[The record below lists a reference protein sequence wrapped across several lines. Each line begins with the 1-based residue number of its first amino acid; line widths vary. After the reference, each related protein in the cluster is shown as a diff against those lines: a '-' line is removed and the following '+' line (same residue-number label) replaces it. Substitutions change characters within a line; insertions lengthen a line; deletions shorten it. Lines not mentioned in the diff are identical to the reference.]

1 MFLKSIKGLEYI
13 PYINDQVIEREID
26 FIEEIIEMNGN
37 ENNSF
42 VREYQTGTTSS
53 FCSKIVNNRLLNNTR
68 KNTILNI
75 FLKFFFENME
85 KYWTNDKKLVMEIS
99 KFLT

>member
-1 MFLKSIKGLEYI
+1 MERLGIRILFEFQFKKWCHIHHLCKICFVFVFLKSTKGLEYI

-42 VREYQTGTTSS
+42 VREYQ
-53 FCSKIVNNRLLNNTR
+53 FCSKTVNNYIFI
-68 KNTILNI
+68 KN
-75 FLKFFFENME
+75 FP
-85 KYWTNDKKLVMEIS
+85 
-99 KFLT
+99 

>member
-1 MFLKSIKGLEYI
+1 MFLKSTKGLEYI

-42 VREYQTGTTSS
+42 VREYQ
-53 FCSKIVNNRLLNNTR
+53 FCSETVNNYIFI
-68 KNTILNI
+68 KN
-75 FLKFFFENME
+75 FP
-85 KYWTNDKKLVMEIS
+85 
-99 KFLT
+99 

>member
-1 MFLKSIKGLEYI
+1 MFLKSTKGLEYI

-42 VREYQTGTTSS
+42 VREY
-53 FCSKIVNNRLLNNTR
+53 
-68 KNTILNI
+68 
-75 FLKFFFENME
+75 
-85 KYWTNDKKLVMEIS
+85 
-99 KFLT
+99 